1 MHDCAELTACVAML
15 AMHFL
20 KAIFM
25 IINFKVYLLLVLIA
39 ILNKI
44 LSNSPEIENKC
55 YCAWKPQSEGKQGL
69 HLKENR
75 VYI

>member
-1 MHDCAELTACVAML
+1 MHDCAELAACVAIVSY
-15 AMHFL
+15 AFF
-20 KAIFM
+20 KGYFM

>member
-1 MHDCAELTACVAML
+1 
-15 AMHFL
+15 
-20 KAIFM
+20 M